1 LIASKPDAV
10 VQEARQQH
18 PNHPRRA
25 LHSGRTEERIDGRPP
40 AVLPG
45 SAADRDVIVTDDQ
58 MMAGRGDVNIARR
71 EVLALFRRHNRQA
84 RGAPEHL
91 GEQAGFMIGRVQH
104 DEKRRRQ
111 IGRQVSQQPLKR
123 LDPAHR
129 GANDDDVTLRRLRL
143 RLLIC
148 QRTPPHAVTALW
160 HTAACADPSRGASR
174 VRQRFARR
182 ICRDRPS

>member
-1 LIASKPDAV
+1 VIDRHVPDRALWHLAVSSIARVLNHCVLDCLQAGCPV
-10 VQEARQQH
+10 GQEAREQH
-18 PNHPRRA
+18 PDHPRTCSSRRPNGRA
-25 LHSGRTEERIDGRPP
+25 DRSP
-40 AVLPG
+40 AARRAPG
-45 SAADRDVIVTDDQ
+45 PAADMDLIVTDDQ
-58 MMAGRGDVNIARR
+58 MMAGRGGVNIARR

-91 GEQAGFMIGRVQH
+91 GEQAGLMIGRVQH

-143 RLLIC
+143 SC
-148 QRTPPHAVTALW
+148 
-160 HTAACADPSRGASR
+160 
-174 VRQRFARR
+174 
-182 ICRDRPS
+182 